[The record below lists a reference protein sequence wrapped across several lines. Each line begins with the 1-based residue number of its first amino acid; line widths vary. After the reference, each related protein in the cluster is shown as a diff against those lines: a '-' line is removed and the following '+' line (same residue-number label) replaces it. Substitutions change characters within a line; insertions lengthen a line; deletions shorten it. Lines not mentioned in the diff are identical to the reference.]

1 MPVTH
6 SPFAGSV
13 GIEGISW
20 QPRETGLPGGT
31 RIVPSGDLPGQ
42 INLEA
47 LYASPLEES
56 LRAFLKPDLH
66 TRELLFPGY
75 FSARLNNAR
84 KKLQA
89 AARKNNS
96 PACAKAADLLEEDA
110 ELKELLSMYR
120 GLLQKG

>member
-6 SPFAGSV
+6 SPFAGGI

-20 QPRETGLPGGT
+20 QPRETGLPSGT
-31 RIVPSGDLPGQ
+31 QIVPSGDMTGH
-42 INLEA
+42 ITLEA
-47 LYASPLEES
+47 LYDSPLEGG
-56 LRAFLKPDLH
+56 LRAFFKPDLN
-66 TRELLFPGY
+66 TRELLFPGF
-75 FSARLNNAR
+75 FSSRLNSAR
-84 KKLQA
+84 KKLRA

-96 PACAKAADLLEEDA
+96 PACAKAADLLEEDV

>member
-6 SPFAGSV
+6 SPFAGGI

-20 QPRETGLPGGT
+20 QPRDSGLPGGT
-31 RIVPSGDLPGQ
+31 QIVPNGDMPGQ

-47 LYASPLEES
+47 IYASPLEER
-56 LRAFLKPDLH
+56 LRAFLKPDLRA
-66 TRELLFPGY
+66 RELMFPGY

-84 KKLQA
+84 RKLRA
-89 AARKNNS
+89 AARKTNS
-96 PACAKAADLLEEDA
+96 SACANAAELLEEDE
-110 ELKELLSMYR
+110 ELKELISMYR

>member
-6 SPFAGSV
+6 SPFAGGI

-20 QPRETGLPGGT
+20 QPHESGLPGGT
-31 RIVPSGDLPGQ
+31 QVVPSGDMPGH
-42 INLEA
+42 ITLEA
-47 LYASPLEES
+47 LYGSPLEEG
-56 LRAFLKPDLH
+56 LRAFLKPNLN

-84 KKLQA
+84 KKLRA
-89 AARKNNS
+89 AARKSNS
-96 PACAKAADLLEEDA
+96 PACAKAAELLEEDA
-110 ELKELLSMYR
+110 ELKELLSMFR